1 MGFEASLSD
10 ILTKIKEQF
19 SHIVNPDCLCREFST
34 NVTIAK
40 TLYEKY
46 LVYFGWPDKIIM
58 DQGWNFESKLITEL
72 CSLAQVKKLCTTPYR
87 PEGNGQ
93 CERFNS
99 TLINMISTLPSG

>member
-1 MGFEASLSD
+1 MDFLSLGMGDGKGTLNMLIITDHF
-10 ILTKIKEQF
+10 TKYAQAF
-19 SHIVNPDCLCREFST
+19 VTPSQT
-34 NVTIAK
+34 AVTIAK

-46 LVYFGWPDKIIM
+46 LVYFGWPEKIIT

-93 CERFNS
+93 CEQ
-99 TLINMISTLPSG
+99 I